1 MLILQNNTKT
11 TKYEALIN
19 NTANFL
25 FKYLQKDNYVLIRLV
40 DKVEIKKLNNNYRQQ
55 NKATNVLSF
64 PSYVPDEID
73 NSLGDVII
81 CLEVVKNEAKE
92 QNKTTQNHL
101 THIVVHGFLH
111 LLGYDHMSNDEA
123 KVMENLEIEILQK
136 LGINNPY

>member
-1 MLILQNNTKT
+1 MLILQNNSKITDYDATIKQT
-11 TKYEALIN
+11 IGFLLQYFNKN
-19 NTANFL
+19 NE
-25 FKYLQKDNYVLIRLV
+25 VLIRLV
-40 DKVEIKKLNNNYRQQ
+40 GSEEITQLNSHYRHQ

-64 PSYVPDEID
+64 PSELADDID
-73 NSLGDVII
+73 NSLGDIII
-81 CLEVVKNEAKE
+81 CLDVVIQEAKE